1 MLGSESIEEMFDQPE
16 WSEDDID
23 EKDANSESL
32 LPECE
37 KNVRYLPDE
46 ENGKDAE
53 GENLGRY

>member
-23 EKDANSESL
+23 EKDGHSESL

-37 KNVRYLPDE
+37 KNSQYLPDE
-46 ENGKDAE
+46 ENRKTE
-53 GENLGRY
+53 GETFI